1 MRKKLVLGMIFVFL
15 LCFVCVTG
23 TQSIHAE
30 NKKAF
35 SGEVTLVKEEE
46 NSYAFQVK
54 VENQGEDF
62 DGIVR
67 LNFGGSTSESVC
79 AYDMQLAL
87 PSGGEKQYTLTIP
100 AFNLQNVRGSG
111 YLTFIDKDDKVLQTF
126 SFQNVFQGKTIGISI
141 GVLSD
146 HFDSLSYMDLGGE
159 SYYIGN
165 SEKPISLVE
174 MNPENIEEQL
184 DGIYFLIID
193 QFDMSTLDK
202 KSVAEIEAWVD
213 KGGWLIIGTGEY
225 AEKTLGSFDS
235 GFLDVTLG
243 EVSKPGEENA
253 ASLGMTNLGRYYY
266 YSESGIDFG
275 NTPIAELNDK
285 KLQAYETDTFPGMI
299 FTKGRGSVTVLTF
312 SLGEDEMRKANTE
325 ACRAIYD
332 ETSSYSNSYG
342 MAINNGLDEWA
353 YLGKNA
359 MGVIDHINTTVDFT
373 GMKVI
378 IIVYVILVGPVLYL
392 ILRKFKKSEYYWG
405 GVPVLALVFI
415 GMVFLYGQSMKV
427 NDTRVYSV
435 SVQCADGKEKQK
447 VETYYNAYH
456 SGVRPWSFHLEDGYQ
471 YGGAGLEYYPVSV
484 ASAGDYYYRIQYGDG
499 IELGMNP
506 QSNFENGYLCAV
518 GEKKGCGEIQTKD
531 LQITNQTQ
539 SGSITNQTEYDF
551 PYVFLLSDDH
561 FMAVKDVKANE
572 TVDLAQAKKDKRIV
586 YDQTTQYIDDVY
598 YSMVENYRNAKDTED
613 QDLYAALF
621 IGMCTAR
628 QECEWGRGQI
638 VVCGVT
644 ADSGKTVADKCFE
657 TSYGCLY
664 TIAQQEVSDASY

>member
-30 NKKAF
+30 NKKAL

-46 NSYAFQVK
+46 NSYVVQVK

-67 LNFGGSTSESVC
+67 LNFGGTTNESVC

-111 YLTFIDKDDKVLQTF
+111 YLTFIDKNDKVLQTF
-126 SFQNVFQGKTIGISI
+126 SFQNVFQGKTIGIGV

-159 SYYIGN
+159 SYYMGN

-174 MNPENIEEQL
+174 MNPENIKEQL
-184 DGIYFLIID
+184 DGIYFMIID
-193 QFDMSTLDK
+193 QLDMSTLDK
-202 KSVAEIEAWVD
+202 KSVAEIEAWVAE
-213 KGGWLIIGTGEY
+213 GGWLIIGTGEY
-225 AEKTLGSFDS
+225 AEKTLSSFDS
-235 GFLDVTLG
+235 DFLEITVD
-243 EVSKPGEENA
+243 EVSEPGEANA
-253 ASLGMTNLGRYYY
+253 VSIGMANMGQYYFY
-266 YSESGIDFG
+266 AESGINFE
-275 NTPIAELNDK
+275 NTPIAQLNDK
-285 KLQAYETDTFPGMI
+285 KMQAYETDTFPGMI
-299 FTKGRGSVTVLTF
+299 FTKGRGCVTVLKF

-332 ETSSYSNSYG
+332 ETSSYSYG
-342 MAINNGLDEWA
+342 SGIYSGLDEWN
-353 YLGKNA
+353 YIGKSA

-392 ILRKFKKSEYYWG
+392 ILRKLKKSECYWL
-405 GVPVLALVFI
+405 GVPVLALAFI

-435 SVQCADGKEKQK
+435 SVQRADGKEKQK

-456 SGVRPWSFHLEDGYQ
+456 SGVRPWSIQLEDGYQ

-484 ASAGDYYYRIQYGDG
+484 ASAGDYYYRVQYGDG
-499 IELGMNP
+499 VELGMKP
-506 QSNFENGYLCAV
+506 QSNFENGYLYAV
-518 GEKKGCGEIQTKD
+518 GEKSGCGEILTEN
-531 LQITNQTQ
+531 LQFTDQKR
-539 SGSITNQTEYDF
+539 SGSITNQTQYDF
-551 PYVFLLSDDH
+551 PYLFLISDNY

-572 TVDLAQAKKDKRIV
+572 TVDLAQAKKDNRIV
-586 YDQTTQYIDDVY
+586 YEQTTQYIDDIY
-598 YSMVENYRNAKDTED
+598 YSIVDSYRNTQKDED
-613 QDLYAALF
+613 QDLLAALF
-621 IGMCTAR
+621 IGMCSAR

-644 ADSGKTVADKCFE
+644 ADSGQTVADKCFE